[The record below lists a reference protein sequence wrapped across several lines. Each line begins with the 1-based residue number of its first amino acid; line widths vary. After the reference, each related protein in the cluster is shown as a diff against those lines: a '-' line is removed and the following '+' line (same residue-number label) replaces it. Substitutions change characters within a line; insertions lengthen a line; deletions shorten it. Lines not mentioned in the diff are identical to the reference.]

1 MHLTLLPVTVDSLR
15 EVADVGLRRV
25 AKVFDLK
32 GSTIEI
38 NCDLPFWGVGK
49 RIEVK
54 MSQVK

>member
-15 EVADVGLRRV
+15 EVADVELRRV

-49 RIEVK
+49 RIGG
-54 MSQVK
+54 